1 MSSAAYGQ
9 APGPRSG
16 VVRQHLRILG
26 QLARIGVLRK
36 SQFTVEFWCQVV
48 MDCLWYAA
56 HVAVFEVLYVHTRE
70 IVGWKREDFRVLLG
84 FLFVSDAFMMIWL
97 GQLWRFGRD
106 VKDGA
111 LDPYRVR
118 PASTFVLYGFG
129 QFSPEGCVNMA
140 FALSY
145 LVYGITVA
153 RPEAGLTTALIA
165 LAAIALSLWARVALA
180 AWFALLDLR
189 FVGSELGHFLR
200 ELLGA
205 AHDRPF
211 DLFGKRLR
219 MFLLYV
225 VPLGALTQIP
235 ASFVLGRYS
244 LLEAA
249 GILAWLAVVGALVIA
264 AFGRALRRYES
275 AMS

>member
-1 MSSAAYGQ
+1 MSTGLPA
-9 APGPRSG
+9 
-16 VVRQHLRILG
+16 VVRQHLRVLT

-48 MDCLWYAA
+48 MDCFWYAA
-56 HVAVFEVLYVHTRE
+56 HIAVFEVLYVHTHE
-70 IVGWKREDFRVLLG
+70 IAGWRREDFRVLIG

-140 FALSY
+140 IAFSY
-145 LVYGITVA
+145 LVYGIAIA
-153 RPEAGLTTALIA
+153 RPDAGFALGLTALC
-165 LAAIALSLWARVALA
+165 AIALSLWARIVLA
-180 AWFALLDLR
+180 ALFALLDLR
-189 FVGSELGHFLR
+189 FVGSELGQFLR
-200 ELLGA
+200 EALGA
-205 AHDRPF
+205 VHDRPF
-211 DLFGKRLR
+211 DLFGKRAR

-225 VPLGALTQIP
+225 LPLGALTQVP
-235 ASFVLGRYS
+235 ASLVLGRYS
-244 LLEAA
+244 LLEGA
-249 GILAWLAVVGALVIA
+249 LCVAWLLGLGVLTIA
-264 AFGRALRRYES
+264 AFERALRRYES
-275 AMS
+275 AMG